1 LPIIPSSLLDACY
14 PIPALIANSYGEMMS
29 VPLYESAL
37 MLAAF
42 LLFFV
47 VLVFNLCS
55 RIVLRKIE
63 KNA

>member
-1 LPIIPSSLLDACY
+1 LDACY

-29 VPLYESAL
+29 VPMYESAL

-47 VLVFNLCS
+47 VLVLNLCS